1 MKKIVSLLLILVI
14 STLCLA
20 SCSNVTKYELID
32 IEFANISVSSYEYN
46 YIEFNENNNTY
57 KLENKAK
64 QNGIV
69 TKQTGT
75 YSVDDKGNVSLTNDD
90 NPNMDYVLYNNE
102 KTYFKGNAFYVE
114 AYIPGYGNVSMTFS
128 K

>member
-14 STLCLA
+14 ATLCLA

-75 YSVDDKGNVSLTNDD
+75 YSVDDKGNVSFTSDE
-90 NPNMDYVLYNNE
+90 NPNLGCCNRAPRGQQEPLVATVQRN
-102 KTYFKGNAFYVE
+102 
-114 AYIPGYGNVSMTFS
+114 S
-128 K
+128 KNS